1 MSIPTAAAPNVT
13 DTAVMISA
21 DGGQKTSYHTE
32 PFTLITSQSKSKTHV
47 SYNDPFLDM
56 HV

>member
-21 DGGQKTSYHTE
+21 EGGQKTSYHTE